1 MSDSTAIV
9 GSFYDFSGLRQLRAN
24 ATEDDSSSAAGKAA
38 SEFEAAFMQLMFQSM
53 KQASE
58 PLKSDLLDDSS
69 SEYFEDMFL
78 NEMAHYIAS
87 RQSLG
92 LGKWIDETLGNQQL
106 K

>member
-9 GSFYDFSGLRQLRAN
+9 GSFYDFNGLRQLRAN
-24 ATEDDSSSAAGKAA
+24 ATENKSGSVAVKAA
-38 SEFEAAFMQLMFQSM
+38 NEFEAAFVQLMLQSM

-58 PLKSDLLDDSS
+58 PLKSDLFDDGGA
-69 SEYFEDMFL
+69 EYFEDMFL

-92 LGKWIDETLGNQQL
+92 LGKWVDETLEKQQL